1 VTAYKFLGADGTG
14 VFSGFAWPL
23 PNGGPGDWVEAEV
36 ALCRSGIHACRTED
50 LSYWLAPALYE
61 IELDGDTDVAGMKV
75 IAPRG
80 RLVRHIDAWN
90 DETREDYSQMC
101 IARASELAASAPELV
116 APWAPPP
123 AASAGGPALMGFI
136 AARMAE
142 AISGIDAYVAERA
155 RQSAW
160 LAERLELA

>member
-1 VTAYKFLGADGTG
+1 VKVYKFLTADGHG

-23 PNGGPGDWVEAEV
+23 PNGSPGDWVAAEV
-36 ALCRSGIHACRTED
+36 EVCRSGVHACRPGD

-61 IELDGDTDVAGMKV
+61 MELDGDVAEAGMKL

-80 RLVRHIDAWN
+80 RLVRRIDGWN
-90 DETREDYSQMC
+90 DEMREAYSQMC
-101 IARASELAASAPELV
+101 IARAGELAASAPEAV
-116 APWAPPP
+116 GPWAPPP
-123 AASAGGPALMGFI
+123 AASAAGPALMGYI

-142 AISGIDAYVAERA
+142 AISGVDAYVDERA

-160 LAERLELA
+160 LAARLELE

>member
-1 VTAYKFLGADGTG
+1 MTAYKFLEANGTG

-23 PNGGPGDWVEAEV
+23 PTGGPGHWVEAKV
-36 ALCRSGIHACRTED
+36 ALCRSGIHACRAED
-50 LSYWLAPALYE
+50 LSYWLAPALYD
-61 IELDGDTDVAGMKV
+61 IELDGDIELAGMKV

-80 RLVRHIDAWN
+80 RLVRHIQAWN

-101 IARASELAASAPELV
+101 IARAGEIAASAPELV
-116 APWAPPP
+116 GPWAPPP
-123 AASAGGPALMGFI
+123 AASAGGPALMGFM

-160 LAERLELA
+160 LTERLGLA